1 MKNVTNL
8 GHVEKKKIPKKI
20 NKHNKFQEY
29 FNDHNEKQ
37 NMLQIS
43 RMPSI
48 HIWQNHK
55 LERKQNTTSPK
66 IPMTMKKEI
75 SCCELL

>member
-48 HIWQNHK
+48 HIW
-55 LERKQNTTSPK
+55 
-66 IPMTMKKEI
+66 
-75 SCCELL
+75 